1 MVVKIKCVPNY
12 HLLFLFLAP
21 NIQPPHYYVNQSK
34 NRYSVTRRLILSV
47 NHHFDGYPEGLGVK
61 LKEHY
66 NTYEKVA
73 ELIDGGN
80 MSNCWSD
87 SKFNVE
93 TGEFTPIADPKPTYY
108 GGDDEAPVL
117 SKNFDDF
124 TRIDSWQ
131 EYSYVFV
138 KDRWEGYAIS
148 HKMDENYEE
157 IVSVNVR
164 NVQIPEPE
172 TV

>member
-1 MVVKIKCVPNY
+1 MSTRARIG
-12 HLLFLFLAP
+12 
-21 NIQPPHYYVNQSK
+21 IQLPDDS
-34 NRYSVTRRLILSV
+34 ILSV
-47 NHHFDGYPEGLGVK
+47 YHHFDGYPEGLGVT

-87 SKFNVE
+87 SKFDVE
-93 TGEFTPIADPKPTYY
+93 TGEFTPIAAPKPTYY
-108 GGDDEAPVL
+108 GGEDEAPVL

-124 TRIDSWQ
+124 TRIDCWQ

-138 KDRWEGYAIS
+138 TDRWEGYAI
-148 HKMDENYEE
+148 KQNYDENYEE
-157 IVSVNVR
+157 IVSVTVEE
-164 NVQIPEPE
+164 VEIPKKQ
-172 TV
+172 TVE

>member
-1 MVVKIKCVPNY
+1 MSTRSRIGI
-12 HLLFLFLAP
+12 LLP
-21 NIQPPHYYVNQSK
+21 DDS
-34 NRYSVTRRLILSV
+34 ILSV
-47 NHHFDGYPEGLGVK
+47 YHHWDGYPEWLGVK

-66 NTYEKVA
+66 NTYEKA
-73 ELIDGGN
+73 SELIDGGN
-80 MSNCWSD
+80 MGNCYSD
-87 SKFNVE
+87 NEYNAE
-93 TGEFTPIADPKPTYY
+93 TGEFEKIEPRATYY
-108 GGDDEAPVL
+108 GGEEEAPIL
-117 SKNFDDF
+117 SKNFDEF
-124 TRIDSWQ
+124 TRIDCWQ

-164 NVQIPEPE
+164 NVEIPEPE

>member
-1 MVVKIKCVPNY
+1 MSTRSRIGI
-12 HLLFLFLAP
+12 LLP
-21 NIQPPHYYVNQSK
+21 DDS
-34 NRYSVTRRLILSV
+34 ILSV
-47 NHHFDGYPEGLGVK
+47 YHHWDGYPEWLGMT
-61 LKEHY
+61 LEEHF
-66 NTYEKVA
+66 NTYEKA
-73 ELIDGGN
+73 SELIDGGN
-80 MSNCWSD
+80 MSNCYYD
-87 SKFNVE
+87 EKYDVE
-93 TGEFTPIADPKPTYY
+93 TNTYTKIDNPKPNYY
-108 GGDDEAPVL
+108 GGDDEAPIL

-148 HKMDENYEE
+148 HKMDKNYEE

-164 NVQIPEPE
+164 NVEIPEPE